1 MSNFNHA
8 IQFAVDAHSGYTRKG
23 TGSPYIVHPM
33 EVAAIVSTMTLDDDI
48 LAAAALHD
56 VVEDAQVSIETIRN
70 FFGPRVAELVA
81 SESEDKRPDLP
92 KSETWKIRKEETI
105 NHLKAT
111 KDMAVKMITLGD
123 KLSNLRA
130 TYQSYLKIGDAVW
143 NQFNMKDKQLH
154 GWYYKEILD
163 AVSELSDYSVWE
175 EYRWYVETLFGD

>member
-8 IQFAVDAHSGYTRKG
+8 IEFAVNAHSGYTRKG

-48 LAAAALHD
+48 LAAAVLHD
-56 VVEDAQVSIETIRN
+56 VVEDAGVSIGTIYK

-92 KSETWKIRKEETI
+92 KCETWKIRKEETI
-105 NHLKAT
+105 AHLKET
-111 KDMAVKMITLGD
+111 KDSAVKMITLAD

-130 TYQSYLKIGDAVW
+130 TYQSYLRIGDAVW
-143 NQFNMKDKQLH
+143 NQFNEKDKNLH
-154 GWYYKEILD
+154 GWYYSEILQ
-163 AVSELSDYSVWE
+163 ALSDLSDFPVWQ
-175 EYRWYVETLFGD
+175 EYRWYVKKLFG